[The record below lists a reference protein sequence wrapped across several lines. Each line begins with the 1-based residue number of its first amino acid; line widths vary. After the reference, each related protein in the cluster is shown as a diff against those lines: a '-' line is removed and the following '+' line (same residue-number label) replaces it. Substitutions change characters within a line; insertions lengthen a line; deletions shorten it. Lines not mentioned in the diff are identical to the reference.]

1 MTRPH
6 SSFSFT
12 IIIFFTQLIQTENVY
27 CLLILF
33 FTNLLT
39 DFAKALL
46 RVMRNWIVISLM
58 FADHMLSFSS
68 FPDGTYA
75 SKYLQYEF
83 HLSAADASAIRGKK
97 KRQCIFIH
105 IWLTSSAKDCLQS
118 MECTTPNYSHPIR
131 GNLRKCSSL
140 WRIYVMKVC
149 SFGHGNAFSVV

>member
-1 MTRPH
+1 MAYYIWYDTTSLILLLYH
-6 SSFSFT
+6 HN
-12 IIIFFTQLIQTENVY
+12 FFTQLIQTENVY

-39 DFAKALL
+39 DLAKALL

-97 KRQCIFIH
+97 NIV
-105 IWLTSSAKDCLQS
+105 LN
-118 MECTTPNYSHPIR
+118 MN
-131 GNLRKCSSL
+131 
-140 WRIYVMKVC
+140 IYMIDVI
-149 SFGHGNAFSVV
+149 G